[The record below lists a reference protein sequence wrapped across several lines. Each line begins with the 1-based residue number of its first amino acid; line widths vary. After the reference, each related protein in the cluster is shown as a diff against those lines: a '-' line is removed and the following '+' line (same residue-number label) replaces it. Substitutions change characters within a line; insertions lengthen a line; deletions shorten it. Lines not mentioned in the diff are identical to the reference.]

1 MCGGV
6 KVMAKKIKTNAL
18 RLLDQAKIEYE
29 IKEYKYDEDHLS
41 GDHIVDQVDMEAKDI
56 FKTLVLKG
64 NNGFLVCCIPVL
76 EEIDLKKLAK
86 LSNNKSV
93 AMIHMKELLGI
104 TGYIRGGCS
113 PVGMKKK
120 FDTYFDSSIN
130 KCTKVALSAGKRGY
144 QMIVDAKELIAYLNA
159 VVGDVVRVQE

>member
-1 MCGGV
+1 MSKSV
-6 KVMAKKIKTNAL
+6 KTNAL
-18 RLLDQAKIEYE
+18 RLLDKVKISYE
-29 IKEYKYDEDHLS
+29 IKEYQYDEEHLS
-41 GDHIVDQVDMEAKDI
+41 GEHIVSQVDMEAKEI

-64 NNGFLVCCIPVL
+64 NHDYLVCCIPVL

-86 LSNNKSV
+86 LSHNKSV
-93 AMIHMKELLGI
+93 SMIHMKDLLQI

-130 KCTKVALSAGKRGY
+130 ECKKVALSAGKRGY
-144 QMIVDAKELIAYLNA
+144 QMIIDTEELINYLNA
-159 VVGDVVRVQE
+159 VVGNVIKE

>member
-1 MCGGV
+1 MSKSV
-6 KVMAKKIKTNAL
+6 KTNTL
-18 RLLDQAKIEYE
+18 RLLDKAKISYE
-29 IKEYKYDEDHLS
+29 IKEYQYDEEHLS
-41 GDHIVDQVDMEAKDI
+41 GEHIVSQVDMEAKEI

-64 NNGFLVCCIPVL
+64 NHDYLVCCIPVL

-86 LSNNKSV
+86 LSHNKSV
-93 AMIHMKELLGI
+93 SMIHMKDLLQI

-130 KCTKVALSAGKRGY
+130 ECKKVALSAGKRGY
-144 QMIVDAKELIAYLNA
+144 QMIIDTEELINYLNA
-159 VVGDVVRVQE
+159 VVGNVIKE